1 MDELKI
7 QNAIVKAK
15 PGLEKYLKIMSM
27 ITNVDVSQSVE
38 FQKSFNGFIE

>member
-7 QNAIVKAK
+7 KNILIKVK

-27 ITNVDVSQSVE
+27 LIMWMVTKQRIPKK
-38 FQKSFNGFIE
+38 F